1 MSTPGDTGVVW
12 LAGGAGVGRES
23 MLAIGDRI
31 VEAVETRLVP
41 PAGPP
46 IGDLLR
52 DGVPVF
58 SRGEAWVVPL
68 ACGRPA
74 AEPEGQEHRRRSS
87 ELWRGIRI
95 ACEFRHGNGLSIDL
109 EGARPNAYVAA
120 LLAQDV
126 RRADWWA
133 SGGRALVLVTEG
145 APVTASA
152 LHVVPLGWVSRT
164 SPSRRIRDVDLS
176 WERASG

>member
-1 MSTPGDTGVVW
+1 MSAPGDTGAEW
-12 LAGGAGVGRES
+12 LAGGAGIVRES

-41 PAGPP
+41 PGAPP
-46 IGDLLR
+46 VGDALL
-52 DGVPVF
+52 DGVPVL
-58 SRGEAWVVPL
+58 SRREAWIVPL
-68 ACGRPA
+68 STGPM
-74 AEPEGQEHRRRSS
+74 GTEHRQRAS

-109 EGARPNAYVAA
+109 AGARPNAYVAA